1 MTSPSSP
8 APRGRAVRARRETR
22 SPWVF
27 IGLGIL
33 VIGIVAIVVIASGGG
48 QSADAGRVVELVPE
62 SIPQGQTPEGFYY
75 KGSDTAPVVVTEFAD
90 FQCPACAQYASR
102 LGPTI
107 DARYIKSGQ
116 VRLIYHELPIQGH
129 ANAVPAAEAAR
140 CAGDQGAFWRMHD
153 MLFVN
158 QRQWAG
164 LASPDTQFAGYAA
177 QIGLDRTAFERCMA
191 DDTHRSAIEAAG
203 TSAAAQQIPGTPT
216 FVIDGEQYDAAT
228 VQSAIEAALAGQ

>member
-1 MTSPSSP
+1 
-8 APRGRAVRARRETR
+8 
-22 SPWVF
+22 
-27 IGLGIL
+27 
-33 VIGIVAIVVIASGGG
+33 
-48 QSADAGRVVELVPE
+48 
-62 SIPQGQTPEGFYY
+62 
-75 KGSDTAPVVVTEFAD
+75 
-90 FQCPACAQYASR
+90 
-102 LGPTI
+102 
-107 DARYIKSGQ
+107 

-129 ANAVPAAEAAR
+129 ANAVSAAEAAR

-216 FVIDGEQYDAAT
+216 FVINGQQHDTAT